1 MSDGYWISK
10 LGRPVVVI
18 VQKVFERAAI
28 TQARILGA
36 ADLPVC
42 AYPATPPGAD
52 IELVGVDLAAR
63 VLEVMRDP
71 TRQPPVMPGASR

>member
-1 MSDGYWISK
+1 VSDGYWISK

-18 VQKVFERAAI
+18 VQQIFERAAK

-52 IELVGVDLAAR
+52 IEPVGAELAQRVMAVLKDPAR
-63 VLEVMRDP
+63 
-71 TRQPPVMPGASR
+71 